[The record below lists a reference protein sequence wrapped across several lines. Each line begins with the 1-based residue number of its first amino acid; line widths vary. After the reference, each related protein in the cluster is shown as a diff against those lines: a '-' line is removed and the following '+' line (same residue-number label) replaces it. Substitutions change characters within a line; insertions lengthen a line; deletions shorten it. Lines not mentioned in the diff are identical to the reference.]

1 MTQGERIREVR
12 KSFGLT
18 LEKFGDRIGLK
29 KNSVSQIENG
39 KNELTDGNALAI
51 CREYNVNEHWLR
63 TRVGE
68 MFVKPED
75 FSLDEYAKARGA
87 TDLELEIMKAYFELD
102 ADIRKAVVEHFKT
115 KLRIATDAN
124 PALLVPD
131 SPEELEKLY
140 PPVETGKDE
149 SNKSDVGLLSIKP
162 IQPLKLLFDDDCYI
176 INIKIE
182 IVIHRINTLIIYCIY
197 FSIAIVYVLLS
208 HNRHTLS
215 QKRIYD

>member
-63 TRVGE
+63 TGVGE
-68 MFVKPED
+68 MFVKPD
-75 FSLDEYAKARGA
+75 AFSLDEFAKARGA

-115 KLRIATDAN
+115 KLRIA
-124 PALLVPD
+124 
-131 SPEELEKLY
+131 Y
-140 PPVETGKDE
+140 
-149 SNKSDVGLLSIKP
+149 
-162 IQPLKLLFDDDCYI
+162 
-176 INIKIE
+176 
-182 IVIHRINTLIIYCIY
+182 
-197 FSIAIVYVLLS
+197 
-208 HNRHTLS
+208 
-215 QKRIYD
+215 

>member
-63 TRVGE
+63 TGVGE
-68 MFVKPED
+68 MFVKPD
-75 FSLDEYAKARGA
+75 AFSLDEFAKARGA

-140 PPVETGKDE
+140 PPVETGKDK
-149 SNKSDVGLLSIKP
+149 SDKSDVGQLTEET
-162 IQPLKLLFDDDCYI
+162 IQPPKLLFDNDCYI

-182 IVIHRINTLIIYCIY
+182 IVIHRINTLIVYCIY

-215 QKRIYD
+215 LRMCL

>member
-63 TRVGE
+63 TGVGE
-68 MFVKPED
+68 MFVKPD
-75 FSLDEYAKARGA
+75 AFSLDEFAKARGA

-140 PPVETGKDE
+140 PPVETGKDK
-149 SNKSDVGLLSIKP
+149 SDKSDVG
-162 IQPLKLLFDDDCYI
+162 
-176 INIKIE
+176 
-182 IVIHRINTLIIYCIY
+182 
-197 FSIAIVYVLLS
+197 
-208 HNRHTLS
+208 
-215 QKRIYD
+215 

>member
-1 MTQGERIREVR
+1 METFERIRELR
-12 KSFGLT
+12 KNHLKMSQTAFGEHL
-18 LEKFGDRIGLK
+18 GVNRDVI
-29 KNSVSQIENG
+29 NNIENNRLSRPEQ
-39 KNELTDGNALAI
+39 KLSLYKLI
-51 CREYNVNEHWLR
+51 CSEFNVNEEWLLNG
-63 TRVGE
+63 TE
-68 MFVKPED
+68 PMFVEPD
-75 FSLDEYAKARGA
+75 TFSLDEFAKAHGA
-87 TDLELEIMKAYFELD
+87 TELELEIMKAYFELD

-140 PPVETGKDE
+140 PPVETGKD
-149 SNKSDVGLLSIKP
+149 KSDVGQLTEET
-162 IQPLKLLFDDDCYI
+162 IQPPKLLFDNDCYI

-182 IVIHRINTLIIYCIY
+182 IVIHRINTLIVYCIY

-215 QKRIYD
+215 LRMCL